1 MYGSKSQTKASSKQ
15 HPYAQNQNPVQMTYV
30 TASSDNASG
39 RQSKKLSKEN
49 SKNLTNFDPG
59 KLNFLIFLV
68 SLQNKGIQNF

>member
-1 MYGSKSQTKASSKQ
+1 
-15 HPYAQNQNPVQMTYV
+15 MTYV